1 MSKIDISI
9 QIFGDTLMVRKLQAI
24 IRRDRM
30 GSDRQR
36 LHELDNSIRHGLSG
50 LALDLSQESQTRLS
64 LRKRDNSMTMSFSN
78 NRVHFPI
85 TQALAG
91 INDSRSLAIL
101 TLFLIFPRLS

>member
-9 QIFGDTLMVRKLQAI
+9 QIFGDTFMVRKLQAI

-36 LHELDNSIRHGLSG
+36 LYELDNSICHGLSG
-50 LALDLSQESQTRLS
+50 LALDFSQQSQTGLS
-64 LRKRDNSMTMSFSN
+64 LRKRDDGLTMSFSD
-78 NRVHFPI
+78 NRIYFPI
-85 TQALAG
+85 TQTLTG
-91 INDSRSLAIL
+91 INDAGRSSIL